1 MQRVFLSCSAPA
13 CLLVLHGNMS
23 ALAANLLL
31 KELSLAAV
39 CEGVDA
45 WLECQQKAGFSQA
58 ALQPVTAGMLKLI
71 GVVRTSLCF
80 CLGYLDPHTCFPL
93 VDVLPMDSCKPMVVL
108 Y

>member
-1 MQRVFLSCSAPA
+1 
-13 CLLVLHGNMS
+13 MS
-23 ALAANLLL
+23 ALAATLLL

-71 GVVRTSLCF
+71 GVV
-80 CLGYLDPHTCFPL
+80 
-93 VDVLPMDSCKPMVVL
+93 
-108 Y
+108 